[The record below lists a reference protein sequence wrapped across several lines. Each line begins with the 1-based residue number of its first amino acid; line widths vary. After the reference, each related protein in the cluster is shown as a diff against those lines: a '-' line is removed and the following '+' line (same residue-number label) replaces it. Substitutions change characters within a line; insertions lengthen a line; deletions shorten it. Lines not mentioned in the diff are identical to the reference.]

1 MLCTHLYALETKGQ
15 YLYDLSTRFENTWL
29 GQEMSLVVIEI
40 VYAVAVAALVEWVK
54 MSIRQ
59 IEEKIQYKKPSTIR
73 DKSVDVLRGMLIL
86 LMLAGHFAIDP
97 GLRNVIYSFHMA
109 AFILLSGYFYRKS
122 GSIKEN
128 VFHLVKTFGV
138 PYLLYSLV
146 LLTIKLQNGGSFE
159 KSAMDCALAM
169 SFSRRYFPNADSVGP
184 MYFVMLLLSVRMIYL
199 MIDRISANEIQ
210 RLLFVFICSL
220 GGTVL
225 GRKEMW
231 LPWSLDVACYAV
243 VFYYIGALCKK
254 YDILKKMRESA
265 LSYYV
270 LSVIWAYLIYCGG
283 MELAVRNYGAQ
294 YGMAILGAVAGTLI
308 LYKWA
313 GYIVDNLS
321 LLAAALEK
329 VGRASMILLALHA
342 LWGQQIRSMIG
353 MRFNPDYFTNMV
365 LAIAIQ
371 VAAALFLDA
380 MVQMLKIKR
389 SIKV

>member
-1 MLCTHLYALETKGQ
+1 
-15 YLYDLSTRFENTWL
+15 
-29 GQEMSLVVIEI
+29 
-40 VYAVAVAALVEWVK
+40 
-54 MSIRQ
+54 
-59 IEEKIQYKKPSTIR
+59 
-73 DKSVDVLRGMLIL
+73 
-86 LMLAGHFAIDP
+86 
-97 GLRNVIYSFHMA
+97 
-109 AFILLSGYFYRKS
+109 
-122 GSIKEN
+122 
-128 VFHLVKTFGV
+128 
-138 PYLLYSLV
+138 
-146 LLTIKLQNGGSFE
+146 
-159 KSAMDCALAM
+159 
-169 SFSRRYFPNADSVGP
+169 
-184 MYFVMLLLSVRMIYL
+184 
-199 MIDRISANEIQ
+199 
-210 RLLFVFICSL
+210 
-220 GGTVL
+220 
-225 GRKEMW
+225 
-231 LPWSLDVACYAV
+231 
-243 VFYYIGALCKK
+243 
-254 YDILKKMRESA
+254 MRESA